1 MKLPVKLNFGIIKN
15 KNIRIGYIR
24 DSTFYGYEGILQK
37 VIQKGDCLTFLFT
50 DGKKMEVD
58 NRAFL
63 YSKIR
68 MNGNTITISYD
79 EKNLVFSGFFG
90 FTMYDTYG
98 FPIEM
103 VQEILDEMDDIC
115 HNLDLEGCQILKD
128 LQKELSQNTKFGGA
142 F

>member
-15 KNIRIGYIR
+15 KNVRIGYIK
-24 DSTFYGYEGILQK
+24 DSTFYGYEGVLQK
-37 VIQKGDCLTFLFT
+37 VIQKGNCSTFLFT

-58 NRAFL
+58 NRTLL

-68 MNGNTITISYD
+68 MDGNTIVISYD
-79 EKNLVFSGFFG
+79 EKNLIFSGFLG

-98 FPIEM
+98 FPVEM
-103 VQEILDEMDDIC
+103 VQEILDEIDDIC
-115 HNLDLEGCQILKD
+115 HNLDLEGCQILKN
-128 LQKELSQNTKFGGA
+128 LQKEISHNTKFGGA